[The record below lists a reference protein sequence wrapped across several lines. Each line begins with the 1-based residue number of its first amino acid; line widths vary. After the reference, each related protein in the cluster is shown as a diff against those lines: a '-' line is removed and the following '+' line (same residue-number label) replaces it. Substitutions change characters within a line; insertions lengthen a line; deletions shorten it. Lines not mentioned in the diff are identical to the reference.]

1 MVEESPDAALCD
13 LFIIADHDG
22 CQDVIDNAKQDDA
35 KYLLYEFYR
44 QGRLEQNDDE
54 KVRVIKHAADLI
66 RSDIKNLTGQT
77 DIFFHFT
84 I

>member
-1 MVEESPDAALCD
+1 MQHYGD
-13 LFIIADHDG
+13 LFIIVDHDG

-54 KVRVIKHAADLI
+54 KARVIKHAADLI

>member
-44 QGRLEQNDDE
+44 QGD
-54 KVRVIKHAADLI
+54 
-66 RSDIKNLTGQT
+66 
-77 DIFFHFT
+77 
-84 I
+84 